1 MRSLLLAVATCLSAA
16 PAFAADDESPA
27 RVSVIQKRQYTLR
40 HEISVSGGFL
50 PLDAFYKGVTVNAA
64 YTFHFND
71 HFAWRVARGTY
82 DGAIDTGLKK
92 QLQQQFGVLTT
103 DFPQVQWMAGSDLVW
118 NAFYGKTAFMNLVV
132 LHLALFVVLG
142 GDAVKTQ
149 TEILPAVNVG
159 GGIRFF
165 ATEWLSVKLEASNH
179 FVVGKK
185 QFNVVDLQLAL
196 AVNLG
201 S

>member
-1 MRSLLLAVATCLSAA
+1 MRSLLLAVATCLSSFS
-16 PAFAADDESPA
+16 AFAADDESPA
-27 RVSVIQKRQYTLR
+27 RVSVIQRRQYTLR

-50 PLDAFYKGVTVNAA
+50 PLDAFYKGVTANVS

-82 DGAIDTGLKK
+82 DAVIDTGLKK

-103 DFPQVQWMAGSDLVW
+103 DYPQVQWMAGSDLIW
-118 NAFYGKTAFMNLVV
+118 NALYGKTAFMNALV
-132 LHLALFVVLG
+132 LHLSLYLVLG

-149 TEILPAVNVG
+149 TEVLPAVNFG

-165 ATEWLSVKLEASNH
+165 LTEWLSMKVEATNH

-196 AVNLG
+196 AANLG
-201 S
+201 G

>member
-1 MRSLLLAVATCLSAA
+1 MRSLLLAVVIALPCVAH
-16 PAFAADDESPA
+16 ADDEAPA
-27 RVSVIQKRQYTLR
+27 RVSVVQKRQYTLR
-40 HEISVSGGFL
+40 HEISLAGGFL
-50 PLDAFYKGVTVNAA
+50 PLDAFYKGVTVNLA
-64 YTFHFND
+64 YTFHFDD
-71 HFAWRVARGTY
+71 HFAWRVVRGAY
-82 DGAIDTGLKK
+82 DGTIDTGLKK
-92 QLQQQFGVLTT
+92 QLQQQFGVLTS

-118 NAFYGKTAFMNLVV
+118 NAFYGKTAFMNLFV
-132 LHLALFVVLG
+132 LHLALFLVLG

-149 TEILPAVNVG
+149 NEVLPAVNFG

-165 ATEWLSVKLEASNH
+165 ATEWLSLKLEASNH
-179 FVVGKK
+179 FVFGKK